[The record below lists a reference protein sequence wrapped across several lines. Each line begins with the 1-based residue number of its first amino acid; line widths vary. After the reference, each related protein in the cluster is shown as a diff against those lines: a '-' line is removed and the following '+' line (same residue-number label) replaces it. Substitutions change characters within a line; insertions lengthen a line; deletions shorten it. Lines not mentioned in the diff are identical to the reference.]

1 MSKYYRVKTLM
12 LKGQKGDGIKEI
24 KKTST
29 SGLVDTYTITL
40 TDGTKKSF
48 TVSNGKGIK
57 SIAKTSTS
65 GLVDTYTTTYND
77 GTTSTFTVT
86 NGEGVNKWV
95 TLYDKTFTEDTDKVV
110 IEDAYYDEVEAYVF
124 IKTKTNT
131 NDNLYL
137 SSNGKGSIYVE
148 PRVSGQVNGSWIGI
162 RMFRLKKITNF
173 LWETGSQVSNY
184 FIAPVPLISPNR
196 GYSSIV
202 DNKEFNYDKT
212 NGISLAYQNG
222 TKFQTGDRVF
232 IRAR

>member
-1 MSKYYRVKTLM
+1 MTNQFGGGANLLERRFL
-12 LKGQKGDGIKEI
+12 L
-24 KKTST
+24 
-29 SGLVDTYTITL
+29 
-40 TDGTKKSF
+40 TKKEDE
-48 TVSNGKGIK
+48 KMK
-57 SIAKTSTS
+57 
-65 GLVDTYTTTYND
+65 
-77 GTTSTFTVT
+77 
-86 NGEGVNKWV
+86 EWV
-95 TLYDKTFTEDTDKVV
+95 TVYDNTFTEATDKVV

-184 FIAPVPLISPNR
+184 FIAPVPSSSPIR

-202 DNKEFNYDKT
+202 NNQEFNYDKT
-212 NGISLAYQNG
+212 NGISLTYQSG
-222 TKFQTGDRVF
+222 TKFHIGDRVF